1 MGYTELT
8 VWTRGIIMDKEGRDI
23 VNSVAAAARKE
34 GKFTQAMENYVDN
47 PDRTNAPTRKYCRV
61 NDSEIENALTYEN
74 EHPNIVVLVEQTMVK
89 GWDYLRG
96 MPPGGTLVINT
107 HYSPEYMIRFVPGP
121 LRLAQLVCV
130 DAAKLADHKWLYY
143 RLGELGL
150 DRLSTEGAAERS
162 NLVAPDI
169 AAPLIAAVV
178 KTTGIVK
185 LETIEPMIANRTAF
199 RAAVSSLHI
208 LQVNPAAT
216 YAAYS

>member
-1 MGYTELT
+1 MAYTELT

-23 VNSVAAAARKE
+23 VNSVAASGRLE
-34 GKFTQAMENYVDN
+34 GKYTQAMENYVDN

-61 NDSEIENALTYEN
+61 SDSVIENALTYEN

-89 GWDYLRG
+89 GWDYMRG

-107 HYSPEYMIRFVPGP
+107 HYPPDYMIRFVPGP
-121 LRLAQLVCV
+121 ERLAQLVCV

-162 NLVAPDI
+162 KAVAPDI

-178 KTTGIVK
+178 QSTGIVK
-185 LETIEPMIANRTAF
+185 LETIEPMIANKAAF
-199 RAAVSSLHI
+199 KAGLENLRV
-208 LQVNPAAT
+208 LQVNPVAA
-216 YAAYS
+216 